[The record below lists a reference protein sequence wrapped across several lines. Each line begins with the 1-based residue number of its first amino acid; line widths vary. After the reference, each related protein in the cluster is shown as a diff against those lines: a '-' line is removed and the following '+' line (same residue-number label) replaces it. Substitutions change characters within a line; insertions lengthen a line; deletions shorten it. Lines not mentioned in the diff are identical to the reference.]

1 MKELTVGEAMECYEK
16 TGKEFP
22 CNDGNIVHSDKFMG
36 IPVIVRYNCE
46 KRIFENMKRIR
57 RTVIQTVKIGDDES
71 IDILYG
77 KLSGLT
83 AAIFDLDMIDND
95 DFMEVQNRLL
105 KFRRKLKRLHR

>member
-1 MKELTVGEAMECYEK
+1 MTDLYVQDIAELHEK

-36 IPVIVRYNCE
+36 IPVTVRYNCE

-57 RTVIQTVKIGDDES
+57 RTVIQAVKIGDDES

-83 AAIFDLDMIDND
+83 AAIFDLDMIDD
-95 DFMEVQNRLL
+95 DGFMEIQNRLL